1 MLSLEGDSVWGSHLH
16 FSELLKCHGTLSCGG
31 SDLVNALPNLL
42 CSGLR
47 EPSGAHACG
56 QAMVQL
62 SMAAEVPQRPSDLA
76 EGVWRSPRRTPQG
89 YAIVQGYVEVV
100 GQGL

>member
-1 MLSLEGDSVWGSHLH
+1 
-16 FSELLKCHGTLSCGG
+16 
-31 SDLVNALPNLL
+31 
-42 CSGLR
+42 
-47 EPSGAHACG
+47 
-56 QAMVQL
+56 MVQL

-76 EGVWRSPRRTPQG
+76 EGVWRSPGRTPQG